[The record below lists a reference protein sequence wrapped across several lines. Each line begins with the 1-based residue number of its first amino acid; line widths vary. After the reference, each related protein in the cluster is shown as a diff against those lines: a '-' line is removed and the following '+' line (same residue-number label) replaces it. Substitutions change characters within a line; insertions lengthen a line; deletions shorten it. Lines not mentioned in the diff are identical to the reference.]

1 MKRALVT
8 LTPTESKRLIAKAIV
23 ALEEVQHAL
32 ENGFVYI
39 ATGTTA
45 AYVAE
50 EILGEKI
57 EKEKWTVGVISKGR
71 TCVTAKK
78 TWPKHLVLYK
88 GKPYEGEPLEALK
101 EMGPDDVFIKGA
113 NAIDQ
118 NWNVAVFAAAPDGGT
133 IGKTF
138 GWTITKGVITIT
150 PISLE
155 KFTPTPV
162 EVSAKLTG
170 IHSFDWGTG
179 LYAALV
185 PIPHAIPVTEVEA
198 YDILANVDAIPIAS
212 GGAGG
217 AEGSVTLVLE
227 GDDENM
233 ERAKEIT
240 KAIKGEPPLEP
251 YTEDCSICP
260 FAKICGIGTG
270 VF

>member
-8 LTPTESKRLIAKAIV
+8 LTPSESKRLIAKAVV
-23 ALEEVQHAL
+23 AMPEVQHAL
-32 ENGFVYI
+32 RRGFVYI

-57 EKEKWTVGVISKGR
+57 EKEKWTVGTISKGR

-88 GKPYEGEPLEALK
+88 GKPFEGEPVEALR
-101 EMGPDDVFIKGA
+101 EMGPEDVFIKGA
-113 NAIDQ
+113 NAIDI

-133 IGKTF
+133 IGRTF
-138 GWTITKGVITIT
+138 GWTITKGVFTIT

-155 KFTPTPV
+155 KFVPTPV
-162 EVSAKLTG
+162 EESAKLTG
-170 IHSFDWGTG
+170 IYSFDWGTG
-179 LYAALV
+179 LYAAIV
-185 PIPHAIPVTEVEA
+185 PIPHAHPVTEVEA
-198 YDILANVDAIPIAS
+198 YRILAGVEAIPIAA

-227 GDDENM
+227 GEDEDM
-233 ERAKEIT
+233 EKAREIT
-240 KAIKGEPPLEP
+240 KAVKGEPPLKP

-260 FAKICGIGTG
+260 FAKICGVGSG
-270 VF
+270 AF

>member
-1 MKRALVT
+1 MQRALVT
-8 LTPTESKRLIAKAIV
+8 LTPSESKRLIAKAVV
-23 ALEEVQHAL
+23 AMEEVQHAL
-32 ENGFVYI
+32 KNGFVYI

-45 AYVAE
+45 AYIAE

-57 EKEKWTVGVISKGR
+57 EKEKWTVGTVSKGR

-88 GKPYEGEPLEALK
+88 GKPYEGDPLEALK
-101 EMGPDDVFIKGA
+101 EMGPEDVFIKGA
-113 NAIDQ
+113 NAIDI

-133 IGKTF
+133 IGRTF
-138 GWTITKGVITIT
+138 GWTITKGVFTIT

-155 KFTPTPV
+155 KFVPTPV
-162 EVSAKLTG
+162 EESAKLTG

-185 PIPHAIPVTEVEA
+185 PIPHAIPITEVEA
-198 YDILANVDAIPIAS
+198 YGILANVDAIPIAA

-227 GDDENM
+227 GEDEDM
-233 ERAKEIT
+233 EKAKEIT
-240 KAIKGEPPLEP
+240 KAVKGEPPLKP

-270 VF
+270 AF